1 MASDYI
7 LAALEGLTRGVDR
20 GLATRAERKAA
31 AARTAVE
38 AEQNQFERGYKEKTL
53 AQSQS
58 QFDAAQA
65 LDREKIASQERI
77 AIHGKGADRKDARI
91 QREVQDFVTKNSDL
105 GELSTQF
112 NSVLDYVDP
121 EDANQ
126 DIAGVGKTAML
137 PDFLISSK
145 GKETRQVLAGLK
157 NIVLRARSGGAVTP
171 QEAARLLN
179 EIGDGNFKTDEQLR
193 SGVKRFGMRLKETLK
208 DKEAAL
214 SDEGKR
220 EYVARRGGLLSE
232 RVPGFGSGEKKGGG
246 GREGVA
252 FAGGSPKLPQS
263 ERKVLMD
270 TISKNPNHPRK
281 AEIMRLLED
290 STD

>member
-20 GLATRAERKAA
+20 GLASRAERKAA

-53 AQSQS
+53 SQNQS
-58 QFDAAQA
+58 QFDASQA

-77 AIHGKGADRKDARI
+77 AINGKGAERKDARV
-91 QREVQDFVTKNSDL
+91 QREIQDFVTKNADL
-105 GELSTQF
+105 GDLSTQF
-112 NSVLDYVDP
+112 NSVLEYVDP
-121 EDANQ
+121 EDPKQ
-126 DIAGVGKTAML
+126 DVAGVGKTAML
-137 PDFLISSK
+137 PDLLISSK

-171 QEAARLLN
+171 QEASRLLN
-179 EIGDGNFKTDEQLR
+179 EIGDGNFKTDEQLKA
-193 SGVKRFGMRLKETLK
+193 GVKRFGMRLKETLK

-232 RVPGFGSGEKKGGG
+232 RLPSFSSDKQDSG

-252 FAGGSPKLPQS
+252 FAGGAPKIPQS
-263 ERKVLMD
+263 ERKALMD
-270 TISKNPNHPRK
+270 AISKNPNHPRK